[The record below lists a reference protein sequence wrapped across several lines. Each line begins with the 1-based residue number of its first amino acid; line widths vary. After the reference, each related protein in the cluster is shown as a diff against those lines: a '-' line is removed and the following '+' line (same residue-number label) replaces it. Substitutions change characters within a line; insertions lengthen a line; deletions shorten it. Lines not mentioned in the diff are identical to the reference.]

1 MQFGTEAESSLQRF
15 ICMHVSDVGLYLL
28 FSGVNWGLDGYM
40 LMVRNKGNMCGV
52 ATDANYPY

>member
-1 MQFGTEAESSLQRF
+1 MSLELRQNPHYNMLPLYV
-15 ICMHVSDVGLYLL
+15 CMYLI

-40 LMVRNKGNMCGV
+40 LMARNKGNMCGV